1 MIQLADFGLSD
12 QLNHS
17 WSRRTAQAGTP
28 LYWAPEVFSREGK
41 SGAGLKSDIWALG
54 ITLIELAERKEP
66 YHGLGREAVLYKII
80 YGEPSA
86 LPSSRWSRDFVD
98 FVSKCLMKDENTRW
112 KATQLI
118 DVRSALKSNE

>member
-17 WSRRTAQAGTP
+17 WSRRTGQAGTP
-28 LYWAPEVFSREGK
+28 LYWAPEVFSGEGK

-66 YHGLGREAVLYKII
+66 YHGLGKEAVLYKII
-80 YGEPSA
+80 HGEPPE
-86 LPSSRWSRDFVD
+86 LSSSKWTHDFVD
-98 FVSKCLMKDENTRW
+98 FVSKCLMKDENARW
-112 KATQLI
+112 NARDLM
-118 DVRSALKSNE
+118 DVCSSLKTNE